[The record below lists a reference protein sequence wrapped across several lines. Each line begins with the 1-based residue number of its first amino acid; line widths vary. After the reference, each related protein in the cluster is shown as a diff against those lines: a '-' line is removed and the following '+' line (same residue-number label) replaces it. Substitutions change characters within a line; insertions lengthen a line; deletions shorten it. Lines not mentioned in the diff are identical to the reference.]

1 MPGTVK
7 ALRMHSGWILTASP
21 GWRCWYWSPYY
32 KWRNLCPF
40 KWHLWRNKTRV
51 RMQRTELGL
60 STKLACLMHSPTKVT
75 RVLRFAILARGVG
88 MEEEAG
94 EIREG
99 LFCPAWT
106 WASEKQGTIRKFYG
120 KDMCFQKTLLLAE
133 RRMDWRKQNG
143 ITPMFPSCF
152 VGLSGLKSRILFFGL
167 FRLNLYVPIMIRKAF
182 NTKSN
187 PRGCTK
193 STSLATPHCAVLS
206 RSVVSNSLRP
216 YELYPTR
223 LLCPWDSP
231 GKNTEVGC
239 HALFQG
245 IFPT

>member
-1 MPGTVK
+1 
-7 ALRMHSGWILTASP
+7 
-21 GWRCWYWSPYY
+21 
-32 KWRNLCPF
+32 
-40 KWHLWRNKTRV
+40 
-51 RMQRTELGL
+51 
-60 STKLACLMHSPTKVT
+60 
-75 RVLRFAILARGVG
+75 
-88 MEEEAG
+88 
-94 EIREG
+94 
-99 LFCPAWT
+99 
-106 WASEKQGTIRKFYG
+106 
-120 KDMCFQKTLLLAE
+120 MCFQKTLLLAE
-133 RRMDWRKQNG
+133 RMDWRKQNG
-143 ITPMFPSCF
+143 ITSMFPSCF

-167 FRLNLYVPIMIRKAF
+167 FRLNLYVPIMIRKVF

-187 PRGCTK
+187 SRGCTK

-206 RSVVSNSLRP
+206 HSDGSNSLRP